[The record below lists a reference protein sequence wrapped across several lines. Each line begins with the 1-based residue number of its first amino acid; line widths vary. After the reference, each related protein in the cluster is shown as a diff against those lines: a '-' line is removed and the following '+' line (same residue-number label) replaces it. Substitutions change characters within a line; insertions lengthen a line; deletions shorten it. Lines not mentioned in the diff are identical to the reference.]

1 MENKYFKVTCKCGH
15 VGRDHFV
22 RISFPII
29 AQTAKDAAAVARYI
43 PRVKHDHKDAIL
55 DCVEIDEE
63 EFRSICELN
72 NQDPYLRCSNAQEQ
86 DNIIDFASRIEDEP
100 SFFSK
105 KQRREDKKTRDVSY
119 KIRKQKEADEC
130 LKNEL
135 SEFIQRGIDYELF
148 AY

>member
-63 EFRSICELN
+63 EFRSINELN

-86 DNIIDFASRIEDEP
+86 DNIIDFALRIEDEP
-100 SFFSK
+100 SFFNK
-105 KQRREDKKTRDVSY
+105 RVRDASY

-135 SEFIQRGIDYELF
+135 S
-148 AY
+148 